1 MLAAK
6 LEVRQKRLDSAR
18 KILGMALGMAPKDKT
33 FKAYIELEMQLGN
46 IDRCVCGAGW
56 GGGAVAACSTSA
68 RPTRA
73 SVRACLAG
81 VFLDVGLKPP

>member
-33 FKAYIELEMQLGN
+33 FKAYIELELQLGN
-46 IDRCVCGAGW
+46 IDRCVCVW
-56 GGGAVAACSTSA
+56 GGGGGRGGGTASSCLLNFHERGGSHLLSVAAC
-68 RPTRA
+68 
-73 SVRACLAG
+73 
-81 VFLDVGLKPP
+81 